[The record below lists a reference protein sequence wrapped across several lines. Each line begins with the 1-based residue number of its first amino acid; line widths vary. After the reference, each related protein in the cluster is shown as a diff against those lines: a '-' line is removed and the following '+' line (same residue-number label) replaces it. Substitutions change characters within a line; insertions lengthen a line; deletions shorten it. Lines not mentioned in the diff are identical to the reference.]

1 MVQLDKLFTFK
12 DFDKHP
18 TSSVGYKKIR
28 VSLVYYGKHDGR
40 HKASLVTDGH
50 LTDISFGSFI
60 LGLFPSMV
68 YNSLYLLLRSIRWKR
83 GIHIL
88 ETNTLMK
95 IHLRKFTLSQGLKL
109 LIWKE
114 TFSLLP
120 KNYIVSDLLSLY
132 SMKGLLIVL
141 DILYSSCE
149 SWNLTSGYFK
159 TEIYM
164 NIFLYMLM
172 T

>member
-18 TSSVGYKKIR
+18 PSPVGYKKIQ

-68 YNSLYLLLRSIRWKR
+68 YNSLYLLLISIIWKR

-120 KNYIVSDLLSLY
+120 NNYIVSDLLSLDR
-132 SMKGLLIVL
+132 MKGLLIVL
-141 DILYSSCE
+141 DILYSSCVN
-149 SWNLTSGYFK
+149 WNLTCLSVCRSGHRGP
-159 TEIYM
+159 
-164 NIFLYMLM
+164 
-172 T
+172 